1 MCDRFLWIS
10 KAQKVRRWALGM
22 GTGRGQ
28 GEKPLSPLLPTPL
41 PPHLPVSERTQVRL
55 AEKPNCISPSPQSPP
70 TLMDQIQTEIVALK
84 SQIQALQ
91 QERTALTINNVI
103 SGENDSPL
111 AMVEAY
117 RRQARENP
125 QLSAE
130 LKGIDDAVA
139 ALELQLQQKQA
150 QLARWQIESKQL
162 TQQQQ
167 LEEAKKVAQVH
178 AQRINQLAA
187 ELATEIRLLKR
198 CADEL
203 SPMYWQVYYKPFITG
218 FKTISVPYVR
228 SDGEV
233 WTIVNRIV

>member
-1 MCDRFLWIS
+1 
-10 KAQKVRRWALGM
+10 
-22 GTGRGQ
+22 
-28 GEKPLSPLLPTPL
+28 
-41 PPHLPVSERTQVRL
+41 
-55 AEKPNCISPSPQSPP
+55 
-70 TLMDQIQTEIVALK
+70 MDQIQAEITTLK
-84 SQIQALQ
+84 SQIQVLQ
-91 QERTALTINNVI
+91 QERATLTINNVI

-130 LKGIDDAVA
+130 LKGIDDAIA
-139 ALELQLQQKQA
+139 ALEVQLQQKQA
-150 QLARWQIESKQL
+150 QLGRWEIKSKQL

-167 LEEAKKVAQVH
+167 LEEAKQVAQVH

-187 ELATEIRLLKR
+187 ELGTEIRLLKA
-198 CADEL
+198 CADHL
-203 SPMYWQVYYKPFITG
+203 SPIYWQVYYKPFITG
-218 FKTISVPYVR
+218 FKTISVPHVR